1 MDNYF
6 KETIREKFMKKRYI
20 LILMF
25 LIILLF
31 TINYNLID
39 DFLNKFFNERESAI
53 VERIIDGDTIEAGN
67 KTIRLLGINTPERG
81 EKYYEEAKDFLGTQI
96 LNKTIILEY
105 GKEREDKYHRTLAYV
120 FLGKENINKK
130 IIDTGFANYYFP
142 SGRDKYYPEFKEAWE
157 KCIRSNKNLCEASED
172 ICSDCIT
179 VTYSGKTAMVKNI
192 CSFSCNINGWTI
204 KGEGRKIFQI
214 INNEAEVG
222 EQDTLFLRD
231 GENKL
236 VLWKSY

>member
-1 MDNYF
+1 
-6 KETIREKFMKKRYI
+6 MKKRYFI
-20 LILMF
+20 TLAF

-31 TINYNLID
+31 VINYNFLD
-39 DFLNKFFNERESAI
+39 DSLNHFFNEKESVI
-53 VERIIDGDTIEAGN
+53 VTRVIDGDTIEAGN

-96 LNKTIILEY
+96 LNKTITLEY

-120 FLGKENINKK
+120 FLGEENINKK
-130 IIDTGFANYYFP
+130 IIEMGFANYYFP
-142 SGRDKYYPEFKEAWE
+142 SGKDKYYPEFKEAWE
-157 KCIRSNKNLCEASED
+157 KCIRSNKNLCEASKD

-179 VTYSGKTAMVKNI
+179 LSYSGETAIVKNI
-192 CSFSCNINGWTI
+192 CTFSCDIEAWTI

-214 INNEAEVG
+214 VNNKAEVG

-231 GENKL
+231 DENKL